1 MMWTVTN
8 IWLSHL
14 FTCLTQNWS
23 TWDIFHWISFK
34 WCRLQIWH
42 LLPFQQIFQK
52 RLNLL
57 KNCLFEKCSDGQS
70 VFKSLLTHEL
80 INYTSFLNNKS
91 YLIWQNLTLHF
102 CQLSK
107 KSLIYFWKRDFH
119 LESHFDFFCSVSTVF
134 SRSVTE
140 RRQFDD
146 RGLVSTSPH
155 PRQLARKLIW
165 LTGALGGMPSV
176 HSTLTPVSLAVWLE
190 MALFQTFWHF
200 YPIFGCFEIFLELI
214 S

>member
-23 TWDIFHWISFK
+23 TWDIFHRISFK
-34 WCRLQIWH
+34 WWRLWIWH

-119 LESHFDFFCSVSTVF
+119 LESHFDFFLLGVHRVLEVCDRKAAVRRPRTRFDLSAPAPA
-134 SRSVTE
+134 RS
-140 RRQFDD
+140 
-146 RGLVSTSPH
+146 
-155 PRQLARKLIW
+155 
-165 LTGALGGMPSV
+165 
-176 HSTLTPVSLAVWLE
+176 
-190 MALFQTFWHF
+190 
-200 YPIFGCFEIFLELI
+200 
-214 S
+214 

>member
-1 MMWTVTN
+1 MWTVTN

-23 TWDIFHWISFK
+23 TWDIFHRISFK
-34 WCRLQIWH
+34 WWSLWIWH

-119 LESHFDFFCSVSTVF
+119 LESHFDFFARCPPCS
-134 SRSVTE
+134 
-140 RRQFDD
+140 
-146 RGLVSTSPH
+146 RGLWPKGGSSTTADSFRPL
-155 PRQLARKLIW
+155 RTRASSL
-165 LTGALGGMPSV
+165 
-176 HSTLTPVSLAVWLE
+176 VSL
-190 MALFQTFWHF
+190 
-200 YPIFGCFEIFLELI
+200 FGLPVH
-214 S
+214 

>member
-23 TWDIFHWISFK
+23 TWDIFQRISFK
-34 WCRLQIWH
+34 WWRLWIWH

-52 RLNLL
+52 RLKLL

-70 VFKSLLTHEL
+70 VFKLLLTHEL

-119 LESHFDFFCSVSTVF
+119 LESHFDFFARCPPCS
-134 SRSVTE
+134 
-140 RRQFDD
+140 
-146 RGLVSTSPH
+146 RGLWPKGGSSTTADSFRPL
-155 PRQLARKLIW
+155 RTRASSL
-165 LTGALGGMPSV
+165 
-176 HSTLTPVSLAVWLE
+176 VSL
-190 MALFQTFWHF
+190 
-200 YPIFGCFEIFLELI
+200 FGLPVH
-214 S
+214 